1 MLPIDISFP
10 IVTDNADDQR
20 RWEENIVE
28 KLKEISGVDVVPK
41 FAKPNYE
48 SYIRSSVWQMLR
60 DKIVYDY
67 DYDGKCYMCGTKD
80 NIRVHHIT
88 YIRLGDEH
96 HSDLIPLCADCHKK
110 IHELKDD
117 LAPIIEDVHKQL
129 SKHKS
134 IVNAMRQMLKDKMNV
149 FISYHASTIFD
160 AIEKHLPNV
169 IAGHKPK
176 IASMIG
182 NTLFYDILERACP
195 INKDI
200 IKHLKGIEKK

>member
-1 MLPIDISFP
+1 MLPIDINFP

-28 KLKEISGVDVVPK
+28 KVKEISGVDVIPK
-41 FAKPNYE
+41 YAKPNYE
-48 SYIRSSVWQMLR
+48 SYIRSSAWQMLR
-60 DKIVYDY
+60 DKMVY

-88 YIRLGDEH
+88 YLHLGDEH

-110 IHELKDD
+110 LHELKDE
-117 LAPIIEDVHKQL
+117 LEPFIKDVSKQFMR
-129 SKHKS
+129 HNS

-149 FISYHASTIFD
+149 FVSYHASMICD
-160 AIEKHLPNV
+160 AIEKHIPNV

-176 IASMIG
+176 IASIIG
-182 NTLFYDILERACP
+182 NTLLYDILGRACP
-195 INKDI
+195 INKEI
-200 IKHLKGIEKK
+200 IKHLKGIDKK